1 MTIFLASVLGISFG
15 MSSQPYNTQ
24 QKPSNSVRP
33 ATNPPTPPPKS
44 QIFSATKT
52 VMKAPVNQFQKER
65 KIELEQQLTVG
76 VVVALDLI

>member
-24 QKPSNSVRP
+24 QKPSHSVRP
-33 ATNPPTPPPKS
+33 ATKTPPKS